1 MSMNQSQQIFAQ
13 EIRFKDENGKDFPDW
28 EERKLGEYLQL
39 SQKRNKTSNIGLV
52 LSVSNKKGFIA
63 QTEQFGDHR
72 VASRDVLN
80 YRIVEKGDFAY
91 NPSRINIGSIACL
104 KNFDIGIVS
113 PMYVV
118 FKLKDSLDKSFFESM
133 LKTHYFNYLIKIGCS
148 GSVRDTL
155 NFEDMAK
162 FKLKFPDIKEQQKV
176 ASFLE
181 SIDYWISNLKSQK
194 ESLEKYKKG
203 IMQKIF
209 AQEIRFKDENGKDF
223 PDWEE
228 KKINDIVLE
237 KNKKSITNNQFPILS
252 SSMGGI
258 YLQSDYFNKQTA
270 SQNNIGYKIIERED
284 FVYRSMSDTGYF
296 TFNLQNLIDIGI
308 VSPAYPI
315 FKNTKDIESKYLFYV
330 LNNDNYIKKQIL
342 ILKEGGTRFALSFS
356 KFAKLKINI
365 PSLPEQQKIASFL
378 SSLDDQIQLKSQQI
392 EKAEQWK
399 KGLMQGLFV

>member
-1 MSMNQSQQIFAQ
+1 MYINYNQRYFKLHGQGSSQQ
-13 EIRFKDENGKDFPDW
+13 N
-28 EERKLGEYLQL
+28 L
-39 SQKRNKTSNIGLV
+39 S
-52 LSVSNKKGFIA
+52 
-63 QTEQFGDHR
+63 
-72 VASRDVLN
+72 
-80 YRIVEKGDFAY
+80 KGD
-91 NPSRINIGSIACL
+91 
-104 KNFDIGIVS
+104 VQ
-113 PMYVV
+113 
-118 FKLKDSLDKSFFESM
+118 
-133 LKTHYFNYLIKIGCS
+133 
-148 GSVRDTL
+148 
-155 NFEDMAK
+155 K
-162 FKLKFPDIKEQQKV
+162 FKIKTPPLPEQQKI

-181 SIDYWISNLKSQK
+181 SIDSWIGNLKSQK

-315 FKNTKDIESKYLFYV
+315 FKNTKDIESKYLFYL